1 MIQYKDEQKKAS
13 VSAEITPDRLRQI
26 YDILEDEAVPFEA
39 SVRNMGDGIRE
50 ITIVADAKDI
60 EHFKSMLV

>member
-1 MIQYKDEQKKAS
+1 MTQKEDEQKKAS
-13 VSAEITPDRLRQI
+13 VSAKVAPDRLRQI
-26 YDILEDEAVPFEA
+26 YAILDDEQIPFEA
-39 SVRNMGDGIRE
+39 SVRNVGRGCRE